1 MPQGKEQ
8 NHIADIIANN
18 PNLLELFDV
27 LHCGIALHTPDG
39 IYHYANRAYRG
50 MFGMSGEEPIG
61 RHVRDYFDTAEQGVM
76 LAIKSKVEVMGT
88 TAAKDGVYGV
98 AYRIPLLN
106 ARGELQGV
114 LAEVVTAG
122 YDRKNIAEMMK
133 LIQELQ
139 KKTYYYE
146 WETRHQSRE
155 LHSFERIIGESA
167 PMRKLKA
174 LGARFASG
182 RQPVLISGESGTGKD
197 LVAQALH
204 MASERARQ
212 PFVAVNCA
220 ALPHELIESELF
232 GYGPG
237 AFSGSRSGGMKGKFE
252 QAEAGTIFLDEIGEL
267 PLGMQS
273 KLLRVLESG
282 EIQKLGTAGMVYVD
296 FRLIAATNR
305 NLEQMVA
312 EGRFREDLFHR
323 LGVLEL
329 SVPPLRSHADDIP
342 HLIRFLE
349 EMIGFKQAT
358 PWRCPGRLWPFSM
371 PTPGPATSGSYETF
385 SPLCS
390 MPSKSTRCS
399 SRSGICRSVSWPVSL
414 PKKTR
419 GINRYSRLSVRP
431 CRRSSKM
438 RSARPSWP
446 PCTARART
454 GRLPPANCRSPGA
467 TCTSAW
473 TPWAFPGVE
482 HRPCFS
488 LLQKGFGRIFLSARY
503 FFGLFRTSRMLR
515 PPRP

>member
-282 EIQKLGTAGMVYVD
+282 EIQKLGTAVWCMS
-296 FRLIAATNR
+296 I
-305 NLEQMVA
+305 
-312 EGRFREDLFHR
+312 
-323 LGVLEL
+323 
-329 SVPPLRSHADDIP
+329 
-342 HLIRFLE
+342 
-349 EMIGFKQAT
+349 
-358 PWRCPGRLWPFSM
+358 
-371 PTPGPATSGSYETF
+371 
-385 SPLCS
+385 
-390 MPSKSTRCS
+390 
-399 SRSGICRSVSWPVSL
+399 
-414 PKKTR
+414 
-419 GINRYSRLSVRP
+419 
-431 CRRSSKM
+431 
-438 RSARPSWP
+438 SA
-446 PCTARART
+446 
-454 GRLPPANCRSPGA
+454 
-467 TCTSAW
+467 
-473 TPWAFPGVE
+473 
-482 HRPCFS
+482 
-488 LLQKGFGRIFLSARY
+488 
-503 FFGLFRTSRMLR
+503 
-515 PPRP
+515 